1 MLLEKVLYHRVYSYL
16 TEHILIDKR
25 QYGFR
30 ENHST
35 ELAFATIYDELLRNF
50 DNKL

>member
-1 MLLEKVLYHRVYSYL
+1 L
-16 TEHILIDKR
+16 TEHNRIDKR

-35 ELAFATIYDELLRNF
+35 ELAITSIYDELLGNF
-50 DNKL
+50 DNKLITCSFISRLIKSI